1 MPYCVNIMGNLEPE
15 PIYSLIGADK
25 YKDLCKEF
33 NIVPFSRIIHCLDTE
48 TLNLKV
54 KNSHLF

>member
-1 MPYCVNIMGNLEPE
+1 MGNLEPE